1 MDKAGSSSL
10 ISGRILSG
18 YLLRHFN
25 SGSNSLN
32 SSSTLKWAI
41 RKGFVIYPSS
51 NLSPLPLRLQARGA
65 NRKDNFGDSWKSCCS
80 VKVSFCKLAVA

>member
-1 MDKAGSSSL
+1 MEKVGPAP
-10 ISGRILSG
+10 LSQVEF
-18 YLLRHFN
+18 YLPRHFN
-25 SGSNSLN
+25 SGLNSLN

-51 NLSPLPLRLQARGA
+51 NLSPLPLRLQRRGV
-65 NRKDNFGDSWKSCCS
+65 NRKDNLGDSWKLHFG